1 LKPKLSFLSQKE
13 IEEIHNK
20 ALEIL
25 ETTGIDIKLPEAIQ
39 ILENEGCQVKDGSIV
54 NIPRE
59 VVEKALK
66 NIPGRDEL
74 ILYAR
79 NPDHDINLAED
90 SPVLAAMVEAT
101 SVIDLYTREKR
112 PATNQDLAQATQILE
127 LLDNVSIA
135 SPPVTP
141 QDVPHKTTDWYTWAT
156 SFSNTTK
163 HITGPGT
170 GARCVKDA
178 VKMASLV
185 AGGED
190 EFLKRPFFSLWILTT
205 PPMKVDPLT
214 LEALIEGARKKIP
227 LIISSGPI
235 LGVTAPVTI
244 AGSCA
249 MAHSEILA
257 CLTLSQLVNPGAP
270 VVYTSFARSM
280 DFKIAHISMAS
291 PEFTILKGCMGQLGR
306 YLGLPTR
313 MPAMLRDAKILDAQA
328 GFETAMTGMSSAL
341 SADIMDG
348 MQFDMDMVVDFAD
361 FAFCDEA
368 IAHLKRVA
376 KEVVVNEETMA
387 HQYIE
392 EVAHTGN
399 FMATEHTM
407 KYFKKEIYEPK
418 IFERRMWGA
427 WEDDGAL
434 DIRDKMILVTREMIE
449 NEAGPVLDAG
459 MIKKLEKIAEEANLA
474 EE

>member
-1 LKPKLSFLSQKE
+1 MKPKLSFLSQEE
-13 IEEIHNK
+13 IEKIHNK

-25 ETTGIDIKLPEAIQ
+25 ETTGIDIKLPEAVE
-39 ILENEGCQVKDGSIV
+39 ILKSEGCLVKEGSIV

-59 VVEKALK
+59 VVEKTLTT
-66 NIPGRDEL
+66 IPRRDEVT
-74 ILYAR
+74 LYAR
-79 NPDHDINLAED
+79 KPDHDINLAES

-101 SVIDLYTREKR
+101 SVIDLYTRKKR
-112 PATNQDLAQATQILE
+112 PATNRDLAQSTQILE
-127 LLDNVSIA
+127 LLENVSIA
-135 SPPVTP
+135 SPPLTP

-185 AGGED
+185 VGGED

-214 LEALIEGARKKIP
+214 LEALIEGARRKIP

-270 VVYTSFARSM
+270 AVYTSFARSM
-280 DFKIAHISMAS
+280 DFKIGHVSMAS
-291 PEFTILKGCMGQLGR
+291 PEFTILKGCMGQMGR

-368 IAHLKRVA
+368 IAQLKRVVRD
-376 KEVVVNEETMA
+376 VVVNEDTLAGEVIG
-387 HQYIE
+387 Q
-392 EVAHTGN
+392 VAHNSN
-399 FMATEHTM
+399 FLATEHTVN
-407 KYFKKEIYEPK
+407 YFKQEIYEPR

-434 DIRDKMILVTREMIE
+434 DMRDKMILMTRDILE
-449 NEAGPVLDAG
+449 NKAGPVLDAD
-459 MIKKLEKIAEEANLA
+459 MIKELEKIAEAANLA
-474 EE
+474 

>member
-1 LKPKLSFLSQKE
+1 MKPKLKFFSQEE
-13 IEEIHNK
+13 IEMVHHK

-25 ETTGIDIKLPEAIQ
+25 ETTGIDIKLPDAVEVFKKA
-39 ILENEGCQVKDGSIV
+39 GCSIKGETVV

-59 VVEKALK
+59 IVKKALK
-66 NIPGRDEL
+66 TIPGRDQVVL
-74 ILYAR
+74 HAR
-79 NPDHDINLAED
+79 NPEYDINIAED

-101 SVIDLYTREKR
+101 HVIDLYTRDKR
-112 PATNQDLAQATQILE
+112 PATNRDLAQLTQLLE

-170 GARCVKDA
+170 GAGCVKDA
-178 VKMASLV
+178 IKMASLV

-190 EFLKRPFFSLWILTT
+190 KFLERPFFSLWILTT

-214 LEALIEGARKKIP
+214 LEALMEGARHKIP

-270 VVYTSFARSM
+270 AVYTSFARSM
-280 DFKIAHISMAS
+280 DFKIGHVSMAS

-328 GFETAMTGMSSAL
+328 GFETAMTGVTSAI

-348 MQFDMDMVVDFAD
+348 MQFDMDMVVDYAD
-361 FAFCDEA
+361 FVFCDEA
-368 IAHLKRVA
+368 IAQLKRLVKEVAVNEDTLA
-376 KEVVVNEETMA
+376 KEVID
-387 HQYIE
+387 Q
-392 EVAHTGN
+392 VAHGGN
-399 FMATEHTM
+399 FLATEHTV
-407 KYFKKEIYEPK
+407 KYFKKEVFEPK

-427 WEDDGAL
+427 WEEDGAL
-434 DIRDKMILVTREMIE
+434 DMRDKAIQITREMLE
-449 NEAGPVLDAG
+449 EGAGPVLDAG
-459 MIKKLEKIAEEANLA
+459 LSKKLDQIAEEADA
-474 EE
+474 TGS

>member
-1 LKPKLSFLSQKE
+1 MKPELTFLSKE
-13 IEEIHNK
+13 ELEHIHDQ
-20 ALEIL
+20 ALVLL
-25 ETTGIDIKLPEAIQ
+25 ETTGIDIKLPEALE
-39 ILENEGCQVKDGSIV
+39 ILKKEGCKVKEDTVV
-54 NIPRE
+54 NIPRQL
-59 VVEKALK
+59 VEKALDT
-66 NIPGRDEL
+66 IPARDE
-74 ILYAR
+74 ITLYAR
-79 NPDHDINLAED
+79 DPEYDVKPAKD

-101 SVIDLYTREKR
+101 HVYDLYTRKKR
-112 PATNQDLAQATQILE
+112 PATNKDLAQSTQLLEILE
-127 LLDNVSIA
+127 NVAIA

-141 QDVPHKTTDWYTWAT
+141 QDVNHKTTDWYTWAT

-178 VKMASLV
+178 IKMASIV
-185 AGGED
+185 AGGEK
-190 EFLKRPFFSLWILTT
+190 EFLERPFFSLWILTT

-214 LEALIEGARKKIP
+214 LEALIEGAKNKIP

-249 MAHSEILA
+249 MAHAEILS
-257 CLTLSQLVNPGAP
+257 CLVLSQLVNPGAP

-280 DFKIAHISMAS
+280 DFKIGHISMAS

-328 GFETAMTGMSSAL
+328 GFETAMTGIASAL

-361 FAFCDEA
+361 FVFCNEA
-368 IAHLKRVA
+368 IAQLQRLVRDVA
-376 KEVVVNEETMA
+376 VNEDTLA
-387 HQYIE
+387 LKVIDQVSHGQ
-392 EVAHTGN
+392 N
-399 FMATEHTM
+399 FLATEHTVEH
-407 KYFKKEIYEPK
+407 FKTEIFEPK
-418 IFERRMWGA
+418 VFERRMWGA
-427 WEDDGAL
+427 WEEDGAL
-434 DIRDKMILVTREMIE
+434 DMREKVVAMTREMLE
-449 NEAGPVLDAG
+449 EKCKPALDEATSKELN
-459 MIKKLEKIAEEANLA
+459 KIAEQADHG
-474 EE
+474 

>member
-1 LKPKLSFLSQKE
+1 MKPKLSFLSQEE
-13 IEEIHNK
+13 IEKIHNK

-25 ETTGIDIKLPEAIQ
+25 ETTGIDIKLPEAVE
-39 ILENEGCQVKDGSIV
+39 ILKSEGCLVKDGSIV

-59 VVEKALK
+59 VVEKTLTT
-66 NIPGRDEL
+66 IPRREEVTL
-74 ILYAR
+74 FAR
-79 NPDHDINLAED
+79 NPKHDINLAES

-112 PATNQDLAQATQILE
+112 PATNRDLAQSTQILE
-127 LLDNVSIA
+127 LLENVAIA
-135 SPPVTP
+135 SPPLTP

-214 LEALIEGARKKIP
+214 LEALIEGARRKIP

-280 DFKIAHISMAS
+280 DFKIGHVSMAS
-291 PEFTILKGCMGQLGR
+291 PEFTILKGCMGQMGR

-368 IAHLKRVA
+368 IAQLKRV
-376 KEVVVNEETMA
+376 VRDVIVNEETLA
-387 HQYIE
+387 G
-392 EVAHTGN
+392 EVIGQVSHSSN
-399 FMATEHTM
+399 FLATEHTFN
-407 KYFKKEIYEPK
+407 YFKQEIYEPR

-427 WEDDGAL
+427 WEEDGAL
-434 DIRDKMILVTREMIE
+434 DMRNKMILMTRDILE
-449 NEAGPVLDAG
+449 NKAGPVLDAD
-459 MIKKLEKIAEEANLA
+459 MIKELEKIAEAANLA
-474 EE
+474 